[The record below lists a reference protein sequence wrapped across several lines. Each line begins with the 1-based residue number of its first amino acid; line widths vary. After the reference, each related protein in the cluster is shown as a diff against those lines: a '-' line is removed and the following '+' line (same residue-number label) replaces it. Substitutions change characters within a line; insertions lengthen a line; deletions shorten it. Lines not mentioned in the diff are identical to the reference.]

1 MSDKEKIN
9 TEEKI
14 LDAAKEVFT
23 EEGKAGAKM
32 QMIADRAGIN
42 KSLLHYYYR
51 SKDKLFAAVF
61 KFAFGKMA
69 SKIFNIF
76 ESDDDFFT
84 QLEQFIEN
92 YLSILLK
99 NPFIPMFILGELNKK
114 HNNIAAELI
123 LKSDVNID
131 FFDAIVQKEIQKGT
145 IKKDIQAKNLLINIL
160 ALCIFPVIAKPI
172 IEPVVFNNETDAYK
186 NYIKNRKDEI
196 IGIVFNMIKV

>member
-1 MSDKEKIN
+1 MTEKHSIN

-14 LDAAKEVFT
+14 LEAAKEVFT

-51 SKDKLFAAVF
+51 SKDKLFASVF

-69 SKIFNIF
+69 SKIFEIF
-76 ESDDDFFT
+76 KSDDEFFL
-84 QLEQFIEN
+84 QIEKFIEN
-92 YLSILLK
+92 YLSILIK

-123 LKSDVNID
+123 LKSGVNID
-131 FFDAIVQKEIQKGT
+131 FFEELVQKEIKKGT
-145 IKKDIQAKNLLINIL
+145 IKEINAKNLIINIL
-160 ALCIFPVIAKPI
+160 ALCIFPVIAKPLIQPI
-172 IEPVVFNNETDAYK
+172 IFDNDKNAY
-186 NYIKNRKDEI
+186 NDYLKNRKNEITEI
-196 IGIVFNMIKV
+196 IINMIKK

>member
-14 LDAAKEVFT
+14 LDAAKEIFT

-51 SKDKLFAAVF
+51 SKDKLFASVF

-131 FFDAIVQKEIQKGT
+131 FIDAIVQKEIQKGT

>member
-1 MSDKEKIN
+1 MKNIKHQN

-69 SKIFNIF
+69 SRIFDIF
-76 ESDDDFFT
+76 KSDDDFFT
-84 QLEQFIEN
+84 QIEKFIEN
-92 YLSILLK
+92 YLSAIIK

-123 LKSDVNID
+123 IKSGVNID
-131 FFDAIVQKEIQKGT
+131 FFEDLVNEQ
-145 IKKDIQAKNLLINIL
+145 IKKGNIRETNPKKLIINIL
-160 ALCIFPVIAKPI
+160 ALCVFPVIAKPL
-172 IEPVVFNNETDAYK
+172 IEPIIFDNDKNAYNE
-186 NYIKNRKDEI
+186 YIKNRKDEI
-196 IGIVFNMIKV
+196 TQIIFSQIKP

>member
-1 MSDKEKIN
+1 MTSKHSIN

-14 LDAAKEVFT
+14 LEAAKTVFT

-32 QMIADRAGIN
+32 QMIADKAGIN

-69 SKIFNIF
+69 SKIFGIF
-76 ESDDDFFT
+76 KSEDDIFI
-84 QLEQFIEN
+84 QLEKFIEN
-92 YLSILLK
+92 YLYLLQK

-123 LKSDVNID
+123 KKSGVNIN
-131 FFDAIVQKEIQKGT
+131 FFVEIVNEEIKKGT
-145 IKKDIQAKNLLINIL
+145 IKEINAKKLIINIL
-160 ALCIFPVIAKPI
+160 ALCIFPIIAKPI
-172 IEPVVFNNETDAYK
+172 IEPIVFENDNKAYE
-186 NYIKNRKDEI
+186 NYMKNRKNEI
-196 IGIVFNMIKV
+196 TQIIFDMIKK

>member
-1 MSDKEKIN
+1 MSDKDKIN

-51 SKDKLFAAVF
+51 SKDKLFASVF

-84 QLEQFIEN
+84 QLERFVEN
-92 YLSILLK
+92 YFSILLK

>member
-1 MSDKEKIN
+1 MSEQEKQN
-9 TEEKI
+9 TEKRI
-14 LDAAKEVFT
+14 LEAAKEVFT

-69 SKIFNIF
+69 SKIFDIF
-76 ESDDDFFT
+76 KSDEDFFT
-84 QLEQFIEN
+84 QLDLFVEN
-92 YLSILLK
+92 YLTTLIN
-99 NPFIPMFILGELNKK
+99 NPFLPMFILGELNKR

-123 LKSDVNID
+123 MQTDVNID
-131 FFDAIVQKEIQKGT
+131 IFEELVQSEIKKGT
-145 IKKDIQAKNLLINIL
+145 IKKIEGKKLFINIL
-160 ALCIFPVIAKPI
+160 ALCVFPI
-172 IEPVVFNNETDAYK
+172 IARPLIEPIIFNNNNEAYK

-196 IGIVFNMIKV
+196 MQIVLNMIRK

>member
-1 MSDKEKIN
+1 MTNIKHHN

-69 SKIFNIF
+69 SKIFDIF
-76 ESDDDFFT
+76 KSDDDFFT
-84 QLEQFIEN
+84 QIEKFIEN
-92 YLSILLK
+92 YLSAIIK

-123 LKSDVNID
+123 IKSGVNID
-131 FFDAIVQKEIQKGT
+131 FFEELVNEQ
-145 IKKDIQAKNLLINIL
+145 IKMGNIRETNPKKLIINIL
-160 ALCIFPVIAKPI
+160 ALCVFPVIAKPL
-172 IEPVVFNNETDAYK
+172 IEPIIFDNDKNAYSE
-186 NYIKNRKDEI
+186 YIKNRKDEI
-196 IGIVFNMIKV
+196 TQIIFAQIKP

>member
-1 MSDKEKIN
+1 MPEKHSIN

-14 LDAAKEVFT
+14 LEAAKEVFT

-51 SKDKLFAAVF
+51 SKDKLFASVF

-69 SKIFNIF
+69 SKIFEIF
-76 ESDDDFFT
+76 KSDDEFFL
-84 QLEQFIEN
+84 QIEKFIEN
-92 YLSILLK
+92 YLSILIK

-123 LKSDVNID
+123 LKSGVNID
-131 FFDAIVQKEIQKGT
+131 FFEELVQKEIKKGT
-145 IKKDIQAKNLLINIL
+145 IKEINAKNLIINIL
-160 ALCIFPVIAKPI
+160 ALCIFPVIAKPLIQPI
-172 IEPVVFNNETDAYK
+172 IFDNDKNAY
-186 NYIKNRKDEI
+186 NDYLKNRKNEITEI
-196 IGIVFNMIKV
+196 IINMIKK